1 MNYMTK
7 LLAHELRDAVRVSNG
22 CFRFKNNQDEQIV
35 NTSDNGVNSDN
46 SSHATNYD
54 NNHGNNN
61 IHAPS
66 VVDTA
71 TKDTD
76 SIWDKV
82 RRSLIEHF
90 RDGEWLDRNWFSK
103 LEAIYDHDSQKLTLK
118 APTKL
123 IRDRVCQQYGYLIER
138 YCTEA
143 NYQLVGVQS

>member
-35 NTSDNGVNSDN
+35 NTSDNGVNGDN
-46 SSHATNYD
+46 SSHATNY
-54 NNHGNNN
+54 GNN
-61 IHAPS
+61 IPTPTIDITS
-66 VVDTA
+66 KETA

-76 SIWDKV
+76 SIQSRV

-123 IRDRVCQQYGYLIER
+123 IRDRVWQQYGYLIER